1 MVWFILIKYVTN
13 MLEQFKIINKK
24 IITLVIIAAI
34 ILIAVFLLVLKPLQH
49 SLYFP
54 KNIPNSNFSIFANNV
69 SMAINSSNTIKIG
82 NFTVPPYHGFRTFY
96 VNGNYTIALFQQT
109 FFNSS
114 VAMNYFTE
122 MKRALLLNISA
133 NTSITKNMILISNL
147 QPNMFGTNTSIKNLS
162 NSYSIT
168 AVNGTRICSAGL
180 FQYTKN
186 SISNPVS
193 ILKTAIAVCFKA

>member
-1 MVWFILIKYVTN
+1 M
-13 MLEQFKIINKK
+13 IINKK
-24 IITLVIIAAI
+24 LLLKAILLIIAVIIV
-34 ILIAVFLLVLKPLQH
+34 IAVLILFKIIIISKP
-49 SLYFP
+49 SSVFNTPFP
-54 KNIPNSNFSIFANNV
+54 QKLSNSNFTLFSGNSIYQ
-69 SMAINSSNTIKIG
+69 IKTIKIG
-82 NFTVPPYHGFRTFY
+82 NFTVPSYHGFRTFY

-114 VAMNYFTE
+114 VAINYFTE

-168 AVNGTRICSAGL
+168 AVNGTRICSADL
-180 FQYTKN
+180 LQYTKN

-193 ILKTAIAVCFKA
+193 ILKTAITVCFKA